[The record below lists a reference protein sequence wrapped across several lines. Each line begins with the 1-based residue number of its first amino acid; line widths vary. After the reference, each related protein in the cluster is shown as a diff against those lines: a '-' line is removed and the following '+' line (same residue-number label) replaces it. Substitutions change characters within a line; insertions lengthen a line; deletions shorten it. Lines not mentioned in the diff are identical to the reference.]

1 MIFWFTG
8 LSGCGKTTFS
18 EYLKKRVNKNLRK
31 KIIHIDGDS
40 FRSIF
45 NDLGYS
51 TKDRIKNSERVCKLV
66 NFLNKSGRFLII
78 VSMVS
83 ISSKWLKWIR
93 KKNND
98 YYQFFIDVP
107 LDILKKRN
115 TRNIYKKK
123 NIVGVHIK
131 YEKPKKNYFVFY
143 NDFKKSFLKKSIA
156 EILNDKKIKMAFKR
170 L

>member
-8 LSGCGKTTFS
+8 LSGSGKTTFS
-18 EYLKKRVNKNLRK
+18 KYLIKKLNKKIKK

-40 FRSIF
+40 FRLIF

-51 TKDRIKNSERVCKLV
+51 AKDRIKNSERVCKLV
-66 NFLNKSGRFLII
+66 NFLNKSGKFLII

-83 ISSKWLKWIR
+83 ISSKWLEWIQKR
-93 KKNND
+93 NLN

-107 LDILKKRN
+107 IEILKKRN
-115 TRNIYKKK
+115 TRNIYNKK

-131 YEKPKKNYFVFY
+131 YKKPKKNFLVFR
-143 NDFKKSFLKKSIA
+143 NSFKKSFLKNSILK
-156 EILNDKKIKMAFKR
+156 ILNNKKIKKALKN

>member
-18 EYLKKRVNKNLRK
+18 EYLKKRVNKNFRK

-40 FRSIF
+40 FRSVF

-107 LDILKKRN
+107 VDILKKRN

-143 NDFKKSFLKKSIA
+143 NDFKKSFLKKSIE

>member
-8 LSGCGKTTFS
+8 LSGSGKTTLS
-18 EYLKKRVNKNLRK
+18 KYLIKKMNKKIRK

-40 FRSIF
+40 FRLIF

-66 NFLNKSGRFLII
+66 NFLNKNGRFLII

-93 KKNND
+93 KKNTD

-107 LDILKKRN
+107 IGILKKRN
-115 TRNIYKKK
+115 IRNIYKKK

-143 NDFKKSFLKKSIA
+143 NNFKKSFLKNSIL
-156 EILNDKKIKMAFKR
+156 EILNDKKIKIEFKR

>member
-18 EYLKKRVNKNLRK
+18 EYLKKRINKNFRK

-107 LDILKKRN
+107 VDILKKRN

-170 L
+170 